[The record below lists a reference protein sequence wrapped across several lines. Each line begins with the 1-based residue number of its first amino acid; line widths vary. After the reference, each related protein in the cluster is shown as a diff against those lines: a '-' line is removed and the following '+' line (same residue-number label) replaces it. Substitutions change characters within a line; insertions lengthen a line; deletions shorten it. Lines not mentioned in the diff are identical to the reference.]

1 MLASGLHI
9 SFGIFDLDIK
19 AMQNQLIIKSS
30 WYVGVIL
37 AGFAAHFLV
46 EKWEKKGFYVIFI
59 VNFIK
64 NLIKIN

>member
-30 WYVGVIL
+30 WYVGV
-37 AGFAAHFLV
+37 AAHFLV
-46 EKWEKKGFYVIFI
+46 EKWEKKGFYVSFI